1 MDWNS
6 ISLKQYNQ
14 IKEILLDPEF
24 NDEDRV
30 IYQIQ
35 ILFNIDPFKLSV
47 KELKHYITQMS
58 FLSKPIPNMKI
69 KNSYQLGKNRYKLDK
84 RLEKFTV
91 AQFLDWRNL
100 INEGGTDT
108 DNYSNL
114 LSVFFIPENK
124 KEYNEDYDIQEV
136 KNDIS
141 EHLSI
146 PDAMSIASFFLTFR
160 KTLLVRSLLYS
171 RFLTLKTKLPK
182 EKKREVRREYR
193 KAILKVITGR

>member
-6 ISLKQYNQ
+6 ISLKKYNQ

-35 ILFNIDPFKLSV
+35 ILFNIDPLKLSV
-47 KELKHYITQMS
+47 QELKYYIKEMG
-58 FLSKPIPNMKI
+58 FLQKPIPKMKI
-69 KNSYQLGKNRYKLDK
+69 KNTYKLGKNKYKLDK

-108 DNYSNL
+108 DNYANL
-114 LSVFFIPENK
+114 LSVFFIPEDK

-171 RFLTLKTKLPK
+171 RFLTLRTKIPLQ
-182 EKKREVRREYR
+182 KKREVRKEYR
-193 KAILKVITGR
+193 KAILKVITGK